1 LGGGLH
7 AKFGLPPPV
16 RLSAQGATDTEWNLK
31 YDTVSYGVTH
41 DNFDTPEDE
50 RGIPLLVLPEAEATV
65 RRVFFSVSQRDAD
78 SDGFENSLDPC
89 PLHADT
95 AWTLGVEPSEI
106 ELPRSDKTH

>member
-1 LGGGLH
+1 MGERAPDVSKARPPSERGATKTLGGGLH

-50 RGIPLLVLPEAEATV
+50 RGIPLLPLPEAKPTV
-65 RRVFFSVSQRDAD
+65 RRVFFSVSQRA
-78 SDGFENSLDPC
+78 
-89 PLHADT
+89 A
-95 AWTLGVEPSEI
+95 EI
-106 ELPRSDKTH
+106 GRT